1 MPSFLLYQTE
11 ERMTLPIEPPSPPAA
26 QLEVGAELRL
36 ARPDGTAYTVAG
48 NAAALLAMA
57 ALEGPVERQRAA
69 RLLWPDSPTAQA
81 RNNLRTLVHRIN
93 QRFGAELLVGTER
106 VAIDPARVRVVTPDA
121 DALLAVVE
129 AGRTQPCVLLAQA
142 AVETRPS
149 DGLLAWLDAARQRL
163 RRQQLAALS
172 TALEAALD
180 QGQRARA
187 TAIAR
192 AGVQLEPLS
201 EHWHRRLME
210 TLARCGDRAAA
221 LAAYEDCR
229 VQLRRHLGVLPDAQ
243 TRAAQLR
250 ILQDQAQEAPQAGA
264 VEPRAAGAAR
274 VPTPG
279 TEEAG
284 LPLVEREAALS
295 EVRAALAQGL
305 HVALQGEA
313 GVGKSR
319 LLHQIVE
326 PARPGT
332 PCADV
337 ERVVIHPGAH
347 GEPYAALAQLLLE
360 VQSRRTVRLAVPDQ
374 VELAR
379 LAPQAFAGVQPSQA
393 GLSAPR
399 LIAAL
404 RRWTGQLAAA
414 GLRHLVLDD
423 VHHADAASQAAIAA
437 LLVPAEGPAQPALLL
452 AFRSDEI
459 AAVLAEALVN
469 AQVARQAR
477 SITLPRLSL
486 HGVQA
491 LLRALQAPSD
501 DAQAAHWLQRTG
513 GNPLFVI
520 ALAQHARERERSPG
534 TCESAGTDAALAN
547 LDALLRL
554 RLEGCRAT
562 ARQLA
567 AVAAVA
573 AQDFSVELAA
583 AVLGQPPLA
592 LMPAWTELQQR
603 GLFADHGLA
612 HDLVRDAALDAL
624 PGAIRKSLHGQ
635 VAGFLEGLGLR
646 GAEVLVHWLAADDPD
661 RALPHAVHQI
671 HAVDAMG
678 LPTMRLE
685 VELIGLLERASD
697 DVLLDNLWHTA
708 ELGGGLRTEVW
719 PAEVWPRMAALV
731 ARVARLP
738 ARATTAAWIAY
749 ETSRVLVERDDDAAT
764 AYSTLAAAAA
774 AMPEEGMERARVE
787 ETLTYHADD
796 LALPLAPHIERA
808 QRAVSALA
816 DRSWHNRLITAI
828 DRLQAWV
835 RPVEALL
842 LHAARMRAAR
852 RRGDLAAAA
861 EFRFQVAMALREMGY
876 NRRAMRHFMQDVKSL
891 PHLCHVADARYAP
904 SQVGICAL
912 GAGHFQ
918 CALDCLAVKD
928 NWHGAMGPVVSC
940 IVLLR
945 LGRWEPLRQ
954 QLALVGPLSGMRI
967 SVLISCLACARSELD
982 RHDGKDPAQAY
993 REALAVME
1001 SAGIG
1006 PLPREGMRWELAVL
1020 TRPAP
1025 ERIAMGTRLLDA
1037 IAAAKPRFPRPT
1049 QLVLQLAEAH
1059 FEAGSGDCRALAL
1072 EAGRA
1077 LRRGRLSY
1085 RDSMPEA
1092 MLRCTRLLQG
1102 SDPAEAA
1109 SLLHAAR
1116 RWVLQSLPHVP
1127 PDARDSYAALPAHRR
1142 LLGDDAGLA
1151 QALAQRKTGQPF

>member
-1 MPSFLLYQTE
+1 
-11 ERMTLPIEPPSPPAA
+11 MTLHTEPPSPQAA
-26 QLEVGAELRL
+26 LLEIGAELRL
-36 ARPDGTAYTVAG
+36 TRPDGTAYTVGG

-57 ALEGPVERQRAA
+57 ALEGPVERLHAA
-69 RLLWPDSPTAQA
+69 RLLWPDSPMGQA

-93 QRFGAELLVGTER
+93 QRFGADLLIGTER
-106 VAIDPARVRVVTPDA
+106 VAIDPARVRVVTQDA

-129 AGRTQPCVLLAQA
+129 AGRTQACVLLAQA
-142 AVETRPS
+142 AVETLPS
-149 DGLLAWLDAARQRL
+149 DGLIEWLDAARQRL

-172 TALEAALD
+172 TALDAALA
-180 QGQRARA
+180 QARHARA

-201 EHWHRRLME
+201 EHWHRRLMD

-229 VQLRRHLGVLPDAQ
+229 LQLRRHLGVLPDAQ
-243 TRAAQLR
+243 TRAVQLR
-250 ILQDQAQEAPQAGA
+250 ILQDQAQEAPQAEA
-264 VEPRAAGAAR
+264 VEASAADAAIVAR
-274 VPTPG
+274 EPTPA
-279 TEEAG
+279 TEEPG
-284 LPLVEREAALS
+284 LPLIERDAMLS
-295 EVRAALAQGL
+295 EARAALAQGL
-305 HVALQGEA
+305 HVVLQGEA

-319 LLHQIVE
+319 LLRQLAEHVQ
-326 PARPGT
+326 PGT
-332 PCADV
+332 PCADIELV
-337 ERVVIHPGAH
+337 AIHPGAH
-347 GEPYAALAQLLLE
+347 HEPYAALAQLLLE
-360 VQSRRTVRLAVPDQ
+360 VQSRRAVRLGVPEQ

-393 GLSAPR
+393 GLSVPR

-404 RRWTGQLAAA
+404 RHWAGQLAAA
-414 GLRHLVLDD
+414 GVRQLVLDD

-437 LLVPAEGPAQPALLL
+437 MLVPADGQALPTLLL

-459 AAVLAEALVN
+459 AAVLAEALVT

-520 ALAQHARERERSPG
+520 ALAQHARERDRSPG
-534 TCESAGTDAALAN
+534 ASESAGADAALAN

-554 RLEGCRAT
+554 RLEGCRAA

-612 HDLVRDAALDAL
+612 HDLVRDAALGAL
-624 PGAIRKSLHGQ
+624 PGAIRQTLHRQ
-635 VAGFLEGLGLR
+635 VAGFLEGLGLQ
-646 GAEVLVHWLAADDPD
+646 GAEVLVHWLAANDPD

-697 DVLLDNLWHTA
+697 DVLLDNVWHTA

-719 PAEVWPRMAALV
+719 PADVWPRIAALV

-749 ETSRVLVERDDDAAT
+749 ETSRVLVERDHDSAT

-774 AMPEEGMERARVE
+774 HMPEEGLERARVE

-796 LALPLAPHIERA
+796 LALPLAPHIARA
-808 QRAVSALA
+808 RRAVAALT
-816 DRSWHNRLITAI
+816 DRAWHNRLITAI
-828 DRLQAWV
+828 DRLQAWIS
-835 RPVEALL
+835 PVEALL
-842 LHAARMRAAR
+842 RHAARMRAAR

-876 NRRAMRHFMQDVKSL
+876 NGRAMRHFVQDMQSL
-891 PHLCHVADARYAP
+891 PHLRHIADAQYAP

-928 NWHGAMGPVVSC
+928 NWHGAMGQVVLC
-940 IVLLR
+940 VVLLR
-945 LGRWEPLRQ
+945 LGQWEPLRQ
-954 QLALVGPLSGMRI
+954 QLELLGPPSGIRI
-967 SVLISCLACARSELD
+967 GVLISSLACARSELD
-982 RHDGKDPAQAY
+982 RHDGRDPAQAY

-1001 SAGIG
+1001 NVGIG
-1006 PLPREGMRWELAVL
+1006 PLLQQGMRWELATL
-1020 TRPAP
+1020 TLPAAQ
-1025 ERIAMGTRLLDA
+1025 RIAAGMQLLDA
-1037 IAAAKPRFPRPT
+1037 IGAAKPRFPRPS

-1059 FEAGSGDCRALAL
+1059 FEARSSGCRALAL
-1072 EAGRA
+1072 EAARA
-1077 LRRGRLSY
+1077 LRRGRLSF

-1092 MLRCTRLLQG
+1092 MLRCARLLQA

-1116 RWVLQSLPHVP
+1116 RWVQQSLPHVP
-1127 PDARDSYAALPAHRR
+1127 PDARDSYAALPVNR
-1142 LLGDDAGLA
+1142 LLLADDPW
-1151 QALAQRKTGQPF
+1151 QVEPQRKTG